1 MTQIDHLK
9 SEIETLSTDDF
20 AQLRDWIA
28 EKNWKLWDKQIAKD
42 AASGKL
48 EFLKKEA
55 LDDKSKSQ
63 LRDL

>member
-28 EKNWKLWDKQIAKD
+28 KKDWKLWDKQIAKD

-48 EFLKKEA
+48 DFLKEEA
-55 LDDKSKSQ
+55 LIAKTNGE

>member
-28 EKNWKLWDKQIAKD
+28 EKDWEKWDKQLAKD
-42 AASGKL
+42 VASGKL
-48 EFLKKEA
+48 DFLKKEA
-55 LDDKSKSQ
+55 LTAKAKNQ